1 MPKRALLGGIFIG
14 FWLGLQ
20 PLYAAEPSRAADAV
34 ASARPAATEAGM
46 AMLAQGGNAF
56 DAAVAVAAAL
66 AVVEPYGSGLGG
78 GGFWLLRPAAGE
90 AIMVDGRE
98 TAPLAAESTLY
109 QDASGQVQ
117 RSLSLNGPLA
127 AGIPGMPAALVHIA
141 AAYGDLPL
149 RRTLAPAIRLARE
162 GFAVDEA
169 YQRRARFRQAVLL
182 QSPAAAAVFLDDGA
196 VPAQGSSIRQPE
208 LAATLERLAAKGRD
222 GFYEGPVAE
231 RLVTGVRAAGGIW
244 QARDLRDYRIVERQ
258 PIRGAYHGMQVIS
271 AAPPSSG
278 GVVLVEALNILSGYR
293 LEQVGK
299 ATRIHLVTEA
309 MRRAYRDRAAYLGDP
324 DYIDMPLER
333 LLHPQYAAGLRAG
346 IAMDRATPSETLAA
360 IPMPDNNQGRDTTHY
375 SVLDAAGN
383 AVAATLS
390 INYPFG
396 SGFMPPGTG
405 VLLNDEMD
413 DFVAKPGVPNA
424 YGLIGNTAN
433 AIAPGKRMLSSMS
446 PTIVSDAERLAILGT
461 PGGSRII
468 SMVLLASLAFAE
480 GADVETLVS
489 LPRYHHQFLPDR
501 LQFEA
506 NALSTAIRQRLTDMG
521 HQLDPMRRQYGD
533 MQAIIWDQQAGEV
546 TAASDPRGQGK
557 ADVVP

>member
-258 PIRGAYHGMQVIS
+258 PIRGTYHGMQVIS

>member
-1 MPKRALLGGIFIG
+1 MPKRALLGGVFIC

-20 PLYAAEPSRAADAV
+20 PLYAGEPSRAADAV

-98 TAPLAAESTLY
+98 TAPLAAEATLY

-117 RSLSLNGPLA
+117 RSLSLDGPLA

-244 QARDLRDYRIVERQ
+244 QARDLRDYRVVERQ
-258 PIRGAYHGMQVIS
+258 PIRGTYHGMQVIS

-324 DYIDMPLER
+324 DFIDMPLDR
-333 LLHPQYAAGLRAG
+333 LLHPHYAAGLRAG

-446 PTIVSDAERLAILGT
+446 PTIVSGAERLAILGT

-480 GADVETLVS
+480 GADVDTLVS

-506 NALSTAIRQRLTDMG
+506 NAWSTAIRQRLTDMG
-521 HQLDPMRRQYGD
+521 HQFDPMRRQYGD

-546 TAASDPRGQGK
+546 TAASDPRGQGR
-557 ADVVP
+557 ADVAP

>member
-258 PIRGAYHGMQVIS
+258 PIRGTYHGMQVIS

-501 LQFEA
+501 LSFEA